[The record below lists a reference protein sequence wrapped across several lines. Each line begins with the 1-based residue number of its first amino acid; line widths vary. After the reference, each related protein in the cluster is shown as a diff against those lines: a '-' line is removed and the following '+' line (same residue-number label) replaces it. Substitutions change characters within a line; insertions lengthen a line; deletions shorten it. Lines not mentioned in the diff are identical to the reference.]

1 MEKEK
6 WYEKLK
12 AQGQSITVPMTLL
25 MIAVA
30 VIPLLLQTWILIGSF
45 KQNQIEARS
54 IEIQNQCVILSN
66 RMTRSGYMTADK
78 ANNVSLDAQM
88 QTIADLYNGRIVIVN
103 SSYKIMTDTFNL
115 STGKYYISEEVIRCF
130 KGESGSSFNKEGGYF
145 YQTIPVYDPADE
157 KKIQG
162 VIAVT
167 ASMENVVSVTE
178 RVKSSAQLF
187 FLCMA
192 LVAILFSIMSAHF
205 LVRPFKRLLRS
216 FDRVAQGDLDA
227 DISEDAYSETR
238 QMSQAVQKSL
248 RKLKA
253 VDQSRQEFVSNVS
266 HELKTPITSIR
277 VLADSLMGMEDAPV
291 ELYREFMADI
301 SDEID
306 RENQIIEDLL
316 TLVRMDKS
324 AESQMNIS
332 QVHINH
338 ELEMILKRLRPIAKR
353 SNVELILESIREVTA
368 DVDKVKLNLAVT
380 NLVENAI
387 KYNIDSGW
395 VRVTLDADHKY
406 FYVKVADSGIGIPED
421 SVDHIFER
429 FFRVDKARS
438 REVGGTG
445 LGLSITK
452 NVIQMHHGVID
463 VESTP
468 GEGTVKLC
476 AKTGGTV
483 MKHGKR
489 KFLLSILLG
498 VLVAAMAVLSGCKA
512 RTEPK
517 SDPGAGKYLIYYLN
531 SSVTKLVAQE
541 YETETK
547 DQVALAEELVDQLT
561 YVPRD
566 LDCQTVLNDKVSFKA
581 CRIDEQV
588 LYLYFD
594 GSYTAMKPEQEIL
607 CRAALART
615 MTQIPGI
622 DYISIY
628 CGDQP
633 LMDRQGNPVGF
644 ISAGDFII
652 NTSNVNAYE
661 KTELTLY
668 FANSTGDKLVAEK
681 REVAH
686 NINTSMEQLI
696 VEQLIAGPSDS
707 SHQAVL
713 PSDCKILSVSV
724 TDNICYINFD
734 SAFLNSN
741 QAVNEYI
748 PIYAIVN
755 SLVDK
760 TSVSKV
766 QIMVNGSQDVMFREV
781 VSLNTA
787 FERNTDY
794 IEQE

>member
-468 GEGTVKLC
+468 GEGTTFSMRIPLNYVP
-476 AKTGGTV
+476 
-483 MKHGKR
+483 R